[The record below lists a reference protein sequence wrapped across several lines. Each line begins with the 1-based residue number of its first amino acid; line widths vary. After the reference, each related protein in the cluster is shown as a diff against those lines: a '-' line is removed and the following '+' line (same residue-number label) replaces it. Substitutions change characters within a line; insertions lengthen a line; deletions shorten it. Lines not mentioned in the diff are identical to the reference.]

1 MLENESKM
9 EIFKDIKG
17 YPGYQISNLGRVWSK
32 KRQIYLKTHK
42 NNSGYFQ
49 VCLYAINGK
58 SKKELVHRLVALAFI
73 PNLNNYPCVNHKD
86 ENKENNSASNLEWCD
101 RSYNVNYG
109 SRNEKAGKKIGKPIK
124 CIETGIIY
132 NSGVEAAKALG
143 TTPDIISK
151 VLHNKSRCKTANGF
165 HIEFA
170 VKEE

>member
-1 MLENESKM
+1 MLENN
-9 EIFKDIKG
+9 EIWKDIKG
-17 YPGYQISNLGRVWSK
+17 YPDYQISNLGRVWSK
-32 KRQIYLKTHK
+32 KSQIYLKTQK

-49 VCLYAINGK
+49 VTLFAINGK
-58 SKKELVHRLVALAFI
+58 SKRELVHRLVALTFVDN
-73 PNLNNYPCVNHKD
+73 PNNYPCVNHKD

-101 RSYNVNYG
+101 RSYNINYG
-109 SRNEKAGKKIGKPIK
+109 SRNEKAGKKIGKPVK

-132 NSGVEAAKALG
+132 NSGKEAAKALG

-151 VLHNKSRCKTANGF
+151 VLHNKSRYKTANGF

>member
-1 MLENESKM
+1 MMENTTNTEV
-9 EIFKDIKG
+9 FKDIKG
-17 YPGYQISNLGRVWSK
+17 YPNYQISNLGRVWSK
-32 KRQIYLKTHK
+32 KRQIYLKPHK
-42 NNSGYFQ
+42 NNSGYLS
-49 VCLYAINGK
+49 VVLPSINGK
-58 SKKELVHRLVALAFI
+58 YKRELIHRLVALTFI
-73 PNLNNYPCVNHKD
+73 DNPNNYPCVNHKD

-101 RSYNVNYG
+101 RSYNINYG
-109 SRNEKAGKKIGKPIK
+109 SRNEKVGKKNEKPVK

-132 NSGVEAAKALG
+132 NSGKEAAKALG